1 MVAGCGPSL
10 PIIPE
15 ANYPMS
21 DPEHLESAIAH
32 FRSLPDT
39 EWWPQAEALDA
50 LIREAARL
58 LFALCRADQ
67 RAWLSESDLQG
78 MLYAIL
84 QRELPSH
91 GLPTSA
97 IHASYPFQLP
107 HKPTAQVGQ
116 KRAAPERRP
125 ARERRTLPVDL
136 VLVVPQTI
144 HTVRGRRWAGE
155 MVAAIELK
163 RGYKRHREIKDDLQK
178 LAVIRE
184 TWPQIQPYLLVMG
197 YHSRQED
204 MAAVNRMALQAG
216 VTLLGDNYWAQPGQ
230 VAQLELG

>member
-1 MVAGCGPSL
+1 
-10 PIIPE
+10 
-15 ANYPMS
+15 MS

-32 FRSLPDT
+32 FRTLPET

-67 RAWLSESDLQG
+67 RAWLSEGDLQG
-78 MLYAIL
+78 MLYAIF
-84 QRELPSH
+84 QRELPAH
-91 GLPTSA
+91 GLPASA
-97 IHASYPFQLP
+97 VHASYPFQLTQ
-107 HKPTAQVGQ
+107 KPTVQLGQ
-116 KRAAPERRP
+116 KRPP
-125 ARERRTLPVDL
+125 RERRTRPVDL

-163 RGYKRHREIKDDLQK
+163 RGYKRHREIREDLQK
-178 LAVIRE
+178 LAAIHE
-184 TWPQIQPYLLVMG
+184 SWPQIQPYMLIMG
-197 YHSRQED
+197 YRNSQED
-204 MAAVNRMALQAG
+204 IAAVNRMALQAG